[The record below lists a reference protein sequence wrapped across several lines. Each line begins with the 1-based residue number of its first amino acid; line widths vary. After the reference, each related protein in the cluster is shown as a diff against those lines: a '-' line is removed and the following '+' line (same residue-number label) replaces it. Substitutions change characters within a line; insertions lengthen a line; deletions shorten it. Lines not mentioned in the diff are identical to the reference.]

1 MAANQL
7 IATALLALC
16 LVLPAAV
23 TARDSIFIDPSQGTQ
38 TIPVAKYN
46 EALQT
51 FEFYNETVE
60 APRRKALSLGDSAS
74 VTVTFYNSPGM
85 DCTTGNGQCG
95 YGNDVNGNAYG
106 GGGPFVETSLY
117 PYHAASGNYGYLGG
131 CGACGVLSY
140 NGKSRGFVITDITDD
155 DSLQGRQHHI
165 DLCLPSFNY
174 FTNNQAGDGGH
185 GGIFSGTWTRVDCSC
200 MDAPDY
206 PDHAV
211 VVRTQAY
218 NDYAKAVVVSRVGGV
233 GEINYI
239 NFRTRNGG
247 FTTGAAVNG
256 WGAWYMPTN
265 SLAGQGGVDLLIT
278 MKDGSTLSTTGYP
291 LPDANQWHT
300 GNVFN
305 VFSNNIGAC

>member
-1 MAANQL
+1 MAASQL
-7 IATALLALC
+7 LASALLALC
-16 LVLPAAV
+16 FACGVVA
-23 TARDSIFIDPSQGTQ
+23 ARDSIFVESQETR
-38 TIPVAKYN
+38 TVPVAAYN
-46 EALQT
+46 EALHE

-60 APRRKALSLGDSAS
+60 APRRKALGLGQSAG

-95 YGNDVNGNAYG
+95 YGNDVGGNAYG

-117 PYHAASGNYGYLGG
+117 PYHAASGNYDYLGG

-155 DSLQGRQHHI
+155 DSQQGRPHHI

-174 FTNNQAGDGGH
+174 FTNNQAGDGSH

-200 MDAPDY
+200 MGAPDY
-206 PDHAV
+206 PDNAV

-218 NDYAKAVVVSRVGGV
+218 NQWAKAVVVSRVGGV
-233 GEINYI
+233 GEISSV

-247 FTTGAAVNG
+247 FTSGAKVNG
-256 WGAWYMPTN
+256 WGTWWMPTGN
-265 SLAGQGGVDLLIT
+265 LGGQGGVDLLIT
-278 MKDGSTLSTTGYP
+278 LKDGNSLSTTGYP
-291 LPDANQWHT
+291 LPDSDIWQT
-300 GNVFN
+300 GQVYNVYQN
-305 VFSNNIGAC
+305 VQAWC